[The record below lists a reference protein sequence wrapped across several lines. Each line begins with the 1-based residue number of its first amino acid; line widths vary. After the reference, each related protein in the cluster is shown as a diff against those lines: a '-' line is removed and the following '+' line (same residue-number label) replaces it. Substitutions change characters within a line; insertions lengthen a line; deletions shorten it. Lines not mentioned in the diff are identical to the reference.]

1 MLTIRSSDIDL
12 YPGSQE
18 ERLPGFSA
26 QFPHICSHVLLP
38 DGPAG
43 ACTWHWHKSMELFY
57 VEKGALVYHTP
68 GGQRLFRAG
77 SGGMVNSNVL
87 HRTQSLKNGTALRL
101 HLFEAELLAGVP
113 GGTVQQRYI
122 TPLVQRPG
130 LELLALSPEV
140 PGQAAALDLLRQSL
154 YLDEDAFGYELRLQA
169 LLSEVWLAFVQ
180 QLPQLAPAAPERS
193 TASDKVKQMIL
204 FMTAHAAEKLSVAD
218 IAAAAFCSERECYR
232 CFGTCLHTTP
242 RTTCRTSGCRWQ
254 ASCSSRQSL
263 PSPTSP
269 SAAALA
275 AAATLG
281 RNSDSIS
288 AVRPPPTG
296 QNGRILIRPGTNPIA
311 GLPLRMLQW
320 SRKKTSSYFIINQSR
335 ACSFGGR
342 PCFGM
347 VVTGTLAQMPPFD
360 STSLP

>member
-218 IAAAAFCSERECYR
+218 IAATAFCSERECYR

-242 RTTCRTSGCRWQ
+242 SDYLQNIRLQ
-254 ASCSSRQSL
+254 MASQLLLQTKLAVTDIAQRCGLGSSSYFG
-263 PSPTSP
+263 
-269 SAAALA
+269 AH
-275 AAATLG
+275 
-281 RNSDSIS
+281 SDSIS

>member
-154 YLDEDAFGYELRLQA
+154 YLDEDAFGYELR
-169 LLSEVWLAFVQ
+169 
-180 QLPQLAPAAPERS
+180 
-193 TASDKVKQMIL
+193 
-204 FMTAHAAEKLSVAD
+204 
-218 IAAAAFCSERECYR
+218 
-232 CFGTCLHTTP
+232 
-242 RTTCRTSGCRWQ
+242 
-254 ASCSSRQSL
+254 
-263 PSPTSP
+263 
-269 SAAALA
+269 
-275 AAATLG
+275 
-281 RNSDSIS
+281 
-288 AVRPPPTG
+288 
-296 QNGRILIRPGTNPIA
+296 
-311 GLPLRMLQW
+311 MLQW

-347 VVTGTLAQMPPFD
+347 VVTGTLTQMPPFD

>member
-1 MLTIRSSDIDL
+1 MWRRVPSSTIR
-12 YPGSQE
+12 P
-18 ERLPGFSA
+18 
-26 QFPHICSHVLLP
+26 
-38 DGPAG
+38 
-43 ACTWHWHKSMELFY
+43 
-57 VEKGALVYHTP
+57 
-68 GGQRLFRAG
+68 AG

-204 FMTAHAAEKLSVAD
+204 FMTAHLGGRHRSRGVLQRTGMLPLLWHLPAHHPLGLPAE
-218 IAAAAFCSERECYR
+218 
-232 CFGTCLHTTP
+232 H
-242 RTTCRTSGCRWQ
+242 
-254 ASCSSRQSL
+254 
-263 PSPTSP
+263 
-269 SAAALA
+269 SAADGKPA
-275 AAATLG
+275 APPDKAC
-281 RNSDSIS
+281 RHRH
-288 AVRPPPTG
+288 RPVLRPWQQQLLWGAIPTAF
-296 QNGRILIRPGTNPIA
+296 RLFAHCLPGKMA
-311 GLPLRMLQW
+311 G
-320 SRKKTSSYFIINQSR
+320 Y
-335 ACSFGGR
+335 
-342 PCFGM
+342 
-347 VVTGTLAQMPPFD
+347 
-360 STSLP
+360 

>member
-1 MLTIRSSDIDL
+1 M
-12 YPGSQE
+12 
-18 ERLPGFSA
+18 
-26 QFPHICSHVLLP
+26 
-38 DGPAG
+38 
-43 ACTWHWHKSMELFY
+43 
-57 VEKGALVYHTP
+57 EKGALVYHTP

-130 LELLALSPEV
+130 
-140 PGQAAALDLLRQSL
+140 LDLLRQSL

-242 RTTCRTSGCRWQ
+242 SDCLQNIRLQ
-254 ASCSSRQSL
+254 MASQL
-263 PSPTSP
+263 LLQTK
-269 SAAALA
+269 LA
-275 AAATLG
+275 VTDIAQRCGLG
-281 RNSDSIS
+281 S
-288 AVRPPPTG
+288 
-296 QNGRILIRPGTNPIA
+296 
-311 GLPLRMLQW
+311 
-320 SRKKTSSYFIINQSR
+320 SSYFGAQFRQHFGCSPTAYRAKWQDIDTPGHKSDSR
-335 ACSFGGR
+335 TAASDATME
-342 PCFGM
+342 P
-347 VVTGTLAQMPPFD
+347 
-360 STSLP
+360 

>member
-26 QFPHICSHVLLP
+26 QSPHICSHVLLP

-204 FMTAHAAEKLSVAD
+204 FMTAHAGNVT
-218 IAAAAFCSERECYR
+218 AALAPAC
-232 CFGTCLHTTP
+232 TPPP

-347 VVTGTLAQMPPFD
+347 VVTGTLTQMPPFD
-360 STSLP
+360 STSLPL

>member
-130 LELLALSPEV
+130 LELLALSSEV

-232 CFGTCLHTTP
+232 CFGTCLHT
-242 RTTCRTSGCRWQ
+242 
-254 ASCSSRQSL
+254 
-263 PSPTSP
+263 SP
-269 SAAALA
+269 S
-275 AAATLG
+275 
-281 RNSDSIS
+281 D
-288 AVRPPPTG
+288 
-296 QNGRILIRPGTNPIA
+296 
-311 GLPLRMLQW
+311 
-320 SRKKTSSYFIINQSR
+320 
-335 ACSFGGR
+335 
-342 PCFGM
+342 
-347 VVTGTLAQMPPFD
+347 
-360 STSLP
+360 

>member
-1 MLTIRSSDIDL
+1 MWRRVPSS
-12 YPGSQE
+12 
-18 ERLPGFSA
+18 
-26 QFPHICSHVLLP
+26 
-38 DGPAG
+38 
-43 ACTWHWHKSMELFY
+43 
-57 VEKGALVYHTP
+57 YHTP

-218 IAAAAFCSERECYR
+218 IAQR
-232 CFGTCLHTTP
+232 CG
-242 RTTCRTSGCRWQ
+242 
-254 ASCSSRQSL
+254 
-263 PSPTSP
+263 
-269 SAAALA
+269 
-275 AAATLG
+275 LG
-281 RNSDSIS
+281 S
-288 AVRPPPTG
+288 
-296 QNGRILIRPGTNPIA
+296 
-311 GLPLRMLQW
+311 
-320 SRKKTSSYFIINQSR
+320 SSYFGAQFRQHFGCSPTAYRAKWQDIDTPGHKSDSR
-335 ACSFGGR
+335 TAASDATME
-342 PCFGM
+342 P
-347 VVTGTLAQMPPFD
+347 
-360 STSLP
+360 

>member
-193 TASDKVKQMIL
+193 TASDKVKQMTL

-242 RTTCRTSGCRWQ
+242 
-254 ASCSSRQSL
+254 L
-263 PSPTSP
+263 
-269 SAAALA
+269 
-275 AAATLG
+275 
-281 RNSDSIS
+281 
-288 AVRPPPTG
+288 
-296 QNGRILIRPGTNPIA
+296 
-311 GLPLRMLQW
+311 GLPAEHPAADGKPAAPPDKACRHRHRPALRPWQQQLLW
-320 SRKKTSSYFIINQSR
+320 GAIPTAFRLFAHR
-335 ACSFGGR
+335 
-342 PCFGM
+342 
-347 VVTGTLAQMPPFD
+347 
-360 STSLP
+360 LPGKMAGY

>member
-180 QLPQLAPAAPERS
+180 QLPQLAVALCRHGAGIDHDHACLPGGGRFAVFSGFKAGLGKLPPHGLRLVLIDLATERIKPS
-193 TASDKVKQMIL
+193 P
-204 FMTAHAAEKLSVAD
+204 HACSPCAGAVSR
-218 IAAAAFCSERECYR
+218 AAAVS
-232 CFGTCLHTTP
+232 
-242 RTTCRTSGCRWQ
+242 
-254 ASCSSRQSL
+254 
-263 PSPTSP
+263 
-269 SAAALA
+269 
-275 AAATLG
+275 
-281 RNSDSIS
+281 S
-288 AVRPPPTG
+288 AVS
-296 QNGRILIRPGTNPIA
+296 I
-311 GLPLRMLQW
+311 
-320 SRKKTSSYFIINQSR
+320 
-335 ACSFGGR
+335 
-342 PCFGM
+342 
-347 VVTGTLAQMPPFD
+347 MPVKEV
-360 STSLP
+360 

>member
-1 MLTIRSSDIDL
+1 MWRRVPSSTIR
-12 YPGSQE
+12 P
-18 ERLPGFSA
+18 
-26 QFPHICSHVLLP
+26 
-38 DGPAG
+38 
-43 ACTWHWHKSMELFY
+43 
-57 VEKGALVYHTP
+57 
-68 GGQRLFRAG
+68 AG

-130 LELLALSPEV
+130 
-140 PGQAAALDLLRQSL
+140 LDLLRQSL

-242 RTTCRTSGCRWQ
+242 SDCLQNIRLQ
-254 ASCSSRQSL
+254 MASQL
-263 PSPTSP
+263 LLQTK
-269 SAAALA
+269 LA
-275 AAATLG
+275 VTDIAQRCGLG
-281 RNSDSIS
+281 S
-288 AVRPPPTG
+288 
-296 QNGRILIRPGTNPIA
+296 
-311 GLPLRMLQW
+311 
-320 SRKKTSSYFIINQSR
+320 SSYFGAQFRQHFGCSPTAYRAKWQDIDTRGHKSDSR
-335 ACSFGGR
+335 TAASDATME
-342 PCFGM
+342 P
-347 VVTGTLAQMPPFD
+347 
-360 STSLP
+360 